1 MRLPGLARRLE
12 YIFQLTPFITRHKG
26 VYFVVALYM
35 DGERLLAEYWKIKR
49 FRGAMDIKRYHRDAV
64 NLGKKPS
71 GTGCFFFYVC
81 AMADHVA
88 LEELDE
94 QDLYEHLR
102 IGVDKGQAL
111 LRIDKFLMNRIENAS
126 RNRIQHA
133 ITAGTVLVN
142 GQPVKA
148 SYKVKPMDAISV
160 VLPHPPRDTE
170 IYPENIPLEIPYEDD
185 DLLIVNKPA
194 GMVVHPGY
202 NNYTGTLVNALAYH
216 FASLPELPG
225 NDGRPGLVHRIDKD
239 TSGLL
244 VVGKNEWAL
253 TYLAKQFF
261 DHSISRKY
269 IALVGGD
276 MDDVGTITGYIGRSA
291 KDRKVMAVYDDEEK
305 GKWSVTHYRVL
316 ERLGYVTL
324 LECQLETGR
333 THQIRAHLQSVG
345 HPLFNDAVYG
355 GDRILKGTVFS
366 KYKQFVENCF
376 ALLPRQ
382 ALHARSLGFV
392 HPTTRETV
400 LFDTPLPDDFRLCLE
415 KWRGY
420 VAHQGPR

>member
-1 MRLPGLARRLE
+1 MVDE
-12 YIFQLTPFITRHKG
+12 EEFQDN
-26 VYFVVALYM
+26 M
-35 DGERLLAEYWKIKR
+35 D
-49 FRGAMDIKRYHRDAV
+49 
-64 NLGKKPS
+64 
-71 GTGCFFFYVC
+71 
-81 AMADHVA
+81 
-88 LEELDE
+88 

-102 IGVDKGQAL
+102 IVVDKGQAL
-111 LRIDKFLMNRIENAS
+111 LRIDKFLMNRVENAS
-126 RNRIQHA
+126 RNRIQNA
-133 ITAGTVLVN
+133 IAAGSVLVN
-142 GQPVKA
+142 DSTIKA
-148 SYKVKPMDAISV
+148 SYKVKPNDVISV

-170 IYPENIPLEIPYEDD
+170 IYPENIPIQVEYEDD
-185 DLLIVNKPA
+185 DVLIVNKEA

-216 FASLPELPG
+216 FSQLPELPG

-244 VVGKNEWAL
+244 VIAKNEWAI
-253 TYLAKQFF
+253 TFLAKQFF
-261 DHSISRKY
+261 DHSISRRY
-269 IALVGGD
+269 VALVWGD
-276 MDDVGTITGYIGRSA
+276 VEKDGTVTGYIGRSA
-291 KDRKVMAVYDDEEK
+291 KDRKVMAVYDDESK

-333 THQIRAHLQSVG
+333 THQIRAHMQSIG

-355 GDRILKGTVFS
+355 GHRILQGTVFS

-376 ALLPRQ
+376 AILPRQ

-392 HPTTRETV
+392 HPATRKFVE
-400 LFDTPLPDDFRLCLE
+400 FDTPLPEDFRLCLE

-420 VAHQGPR
+420 STAANPAG